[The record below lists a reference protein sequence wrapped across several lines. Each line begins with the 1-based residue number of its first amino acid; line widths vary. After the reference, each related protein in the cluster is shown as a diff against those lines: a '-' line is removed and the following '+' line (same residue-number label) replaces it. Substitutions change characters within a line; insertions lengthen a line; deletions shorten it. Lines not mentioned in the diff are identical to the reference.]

1 MGKIITSGK
10 DLIKDKK
17 ADKGVLKEEEDIV
30 RPSPEEF
37 AEANTPELS
46 TDYFTIADKT
56 FLYKI
61 SNIKTQKIMAK
72 ALDAVSNFIGKIDI
86 KTAFDKLR
94 EIFKNQQEEDEIDSK
109 VSEYIDMAEIVKVIV
124 EQGGLS
130 NIYIAILELYS
141 KSVYAICNSQDAS
154 ITMDWIEE
162 NTNFNQAQEI
172 FFRQMAKDN
181 IGGKVIN
188 FLYGLTRAIVGE
200 KRKENQ

>member
-1 MGKIITSGK
+1 MGKVITSGK

-17 ADKGVLKEEEDIV
+17 EEKGVSAEEV
-30 RPSPEEF
+30 PRPSPEEF

-72 ALDAVSNFIGKIDI
+72 ALDAISNFIGKIDI

-94 EIFKNQQEEDEIDSK
+94 EIFKNQQESSSDSE
-109 VSEYIDMAEIVKVIV
+109 VAGYMDMAEIVKVLI

-141 KSVYAICNSQDAS
+141 KSVYAICASQDNS
-154 ITMDWIEE
+154 ITMDWIDE

-172 FFRQMAKDN
+172 FFRQMVKDG

-200 KRKENQ
+200 EKRKENQ

>member
-17 ADKGVLKEEEDIV
+17 ADKGVLKEEDIV

-94 EIFKNQQEEDEIDSK
+94 EIFKNQQQESSDSEIAG
-109 VSEYIDMAEIVKVIV
+109 YMDMAEIVKVLI

-141 KSVYAICNSQDAS
+141 KSVYAICNSQNAS
-154 ITMDWIEE
+154 ITIDWIEE

-172 FFRQMAKDN
+172 FFKQMAKDN

>member
-17 ADKGVLKEEEDIV
+17 ADKGVLKEEDIV

-94 EIFKNQQEEDEIDSK
+94 EIFKNQQQESSDSEIAG
-109 VSEYIDMAEIVKVIV
+109 YMDMAEIVKVLI

-141 KSVYAICNSQDAS
+141 KSVYAICNSQNAS
-154 ITMDWIEE
+154 ITIDWIEE

>member
-1 MGKIITSGK
+1 MATRKITSGK
-10 DLIKDKK
+10 DLIKEKEK
-17 ADKGVLKEEEDIV
+17 VVLSETEAPQ
-30 RPSPEEF
+30 PSPEEF

-46 TDYFTIADKT
+46 TDSFRIADKT

-72 ALDAVSNFIGKIDI
+72 ALDAISNFIGKIDI

-94 EIFKNQQEEDEIDSK
+94 EIFKNQQETADSEIAG
-109 VSEYIDMAEIVKVIV
+109 YMDMAEIVKVII

-154 ITMDWIEE
+154 ITIDWIEE

>member
-94 EIFKNQQEEDEIDSK
+94 EIFKNQQQESSDSEIAG
-109 VSEYIDMAEIVKVIV
+109 YLDMAEIVKVLI

-172 FFRQMAKDN
+172 FFKQMAKDN

>member
-1 MGKIITSGK
+1 MGKVITSGK

-17 ADKGVLKEEEDIV
+17 DTGAPKEEDVV

-37 AEANTPELS
+37 AEANTPDLS

-72 ALDAVSNFIGKIDI
+72 ALDAISNFIGKIDI

-94 EIFKNQQEEDEIDSK
+94 EIFKNQQESDSE
-109 VSEYIDMAEIVKVIV
+109 VAGYMDMAEIVKVLI

-141 KSVYAICNSQDAS
+141 KSVYAICASQDNS
-154 ITMDWIEE
+154 ITMDWIDE

-181 IGGKVIN
+181 IGGKVIS